1 LIALGISGGLVPC
14 PDAIAILLV
23 AVAINRLL
31 LGLVLI
37 VSFSL
42 GLAVVLIVIGLAMV
56 HSSRLFRKMDAFNKF
71 APALPVVSAVVVL
84 ALGVALTWG
93 ALAGLEGAKP
103 APLAGAG
110 PLSVREAEGFRLE
123 QARVIHLSDDKDGNK
138 QLVVSNTNG
147 ETLRVLT
154 NAPAGVTEY
163 ALSPH
168 RTQVVYVQQATDMSV
183 SLWLARVDG
192 NQARELVACDPAD
205 CSQPVWSPDGNKIVY
220 ERMDLRGENGGLG
233 LPTLWWL
240 DMGSDEAQPVFQDT
254 QLPSI
259 NPGWSPDGAWLSYS
273 TPDGN
278 LRLYNL
284 ATGENRILDNF
295 LGAAVTWSP
304 DGKSAL
310 LRDVRTQEQGF
321 VTHLFRYDLENGALT
336 DMNEDPNRENNLAAW
351 SPSGAWVAV
360 LQREL
365 SVPMGDQ
372 VWLMRPDGSEARQLT
387 HAPNVLHGSLAW
399 SPDDRAILFDAY
411 ILDSNSLEVR
421 LQVVN
426 VESGEV
432 MDLGVKGYSPNW
444 IW

>member
-1 LIALGISGGLVPC
+1 
-14 PDAIAILLV
+14 
-23 AVAINRLL
+23 
-31 LGLVLI
+31 
-37 VSFSL
+37 
-42 GLAVVLIVIGLAMV
+42 
-56 HSSRLFRKMDAFNKF
+56 
-71 APALPVVSAVVVL
+71 
-84 ALGVALTWG
+84 
-93 ALAGLEGAKP
+93 
-103 APLAGAG
+103 
-110 PLSVREAEGFRLE
+110 
-123 QARVIHLSDDKDGNK
+123 
-138 QLVVSNTNG
+138 
-147 ETLRVLT
+147 
-154 NAPAGVTEY
+154 
-163 ALSPH
+163 
-168 RTQVVYVQQATDMSV
+168 
-183 SLWLARVDG
+183 
-192 NQARELVACDPAD
+192 
-205 CSQPVWSPDGNKIVY
+205 
-220 ERMDLRGENGGLG
+220 
-233 LPTLWWL
+233 
-240 DMGSDEAQPVFQDT
+240 
-254 QLPSI
+254 
-259 NPGWSPDGAWLSYS
+259 LSYS